1 MYAHENELSLIQR
14 EAGKAKE
21 MIEDIQDIYGFET
34 GDAFFTESEL
44 EKIGFEK
51 SRISWKLRIIFDA
64 LDRIGEIVDGVDAE
78 EEAARKAVGV

>member
-34 GDAFFTESEL
+34 GGAFFTESEL
-44 EKIGFEK
+44 KKIGFEK
-51 SRISWKLRIIFDA
+51 SRISWKLRIIFDS

-78 EEAARKAVGV
+78 EEAARKAVGA